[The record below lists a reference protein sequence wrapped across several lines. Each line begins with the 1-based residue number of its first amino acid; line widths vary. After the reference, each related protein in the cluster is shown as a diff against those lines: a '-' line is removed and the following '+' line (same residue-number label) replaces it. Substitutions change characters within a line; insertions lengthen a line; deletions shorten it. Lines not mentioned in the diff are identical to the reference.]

1 MRALQPRAHGSRP
14 GSAVHAVPRFSSLTR
29 RVDRADHDPMLNR
42 TDVRALLL
50 AVLATLVIAGP
61 VAAGDFRSDTTV
73 TVGPDET
80 IDDDLYVGGG
90 TVSIA
95 GTVNGDAT
103 IGAGTV
109 TVNGTVNGSLN
120 VAGGTVD
127 VLGDVTGAVR
137 VSGGTVRILGSVG
150 RDLVIFGG
158 TATVE
163 AGAEI
168 EGDIAG
174 ATGSLTIAGT
184 VHGNVRAGT
193 GTMVI
198 AGTIDGDVELG
209 VGDLAVES
217 GAVIGG
223 DVTYTSTDDAR
234 IADGAEIGGEIERR
248 EPAVGVESMVADNP
262 IVSYL
267 GVLIGL
273 LVLGWGLLAIRPRL
287 VAGSAQTLRTAPLPS
302 LGIGL
307 VGCLSQFLLVILLV
321 VVGALLSALA
331 GSLGGGFFVAA
342 LIVILL
348 IVALVFLAAVPVA
361 MAIGQLVLPGDRS
374 GYLVY
379 LAGAAILALALVV
392 GGFVPALG
400 GLVFLAVWVLGLGAF
415 ILYAWRTRH
424 EPYTLVP
431 PPPPPSGAEVAP
443 SPAP

>member
-1 MRALQPRAHGSRP
+1 
-14 GSAVHAVPRFSSLTR
+14 
-29 RVDRADHDPMLNR
+29 MLHR

-109 TVNGTVNGSLN
+109 TMTGTVNGSLN
-120 VAGGTVD
+120 VGGGTVD

-137 VSGGTVRILGSVG
+137 VSGGTVRIVGSVG

-163 AGAEI
+163 DGAEI
-168 EGDIAG
+168 DGDIAG
-174 ATGSLTIAGT
+174 ATGSLRMAGT
-184 VHGNVRAGT
+184 LHGNLVAGT
-193 GTMVI
+193 GTMAL
-198 AGTIDGDVELG
+198 AGTIDGDVEVG
-209 VGDLAVES
+209 VGDLVVES
-217 GAVIGG
+217 SAVIGG

-234 IADGAEIGGEIERR
+234 IAEGAQIGGDIERR
-248 EPAVGVESMVADNP
+248 EPPVGVESVVADNP
-262 IVSYL
+262 IISYL
-267 GVLIGL
+267 GVLLGL
-273 LVLGWGLLAIRPRL
+273 LVLGWGLLLIRPRL
-287 VAGSAQTLRTAPLPS
+287 VAGSAQTLRTSPLPA
-302 LGIGL
+302 LGLGV
-307 VGCLSQFLLVILLV
+307 VGCLGQFVLVILLV
-321 VVGALLSALA
+321 VVGALFSALA

-342 LIVILL
+342 VVVILL
-348 IVALVFLAAVPVA
+348 IVMLVFLAAVPVA
-361 MAIGQLVLPGDRS
+361 MAIGQLVIPGDRS

-379 LAGAAILALALVV
+379 LAGAAILALAIVL
-392 GGFVPALG
+392 GGFVAALG
-400 GLVFLAVWVLGLGAF
+400 GLIFLAIWVLGLGAF
-415 ILYAWRTRH
+415 ILYAWRTRR

-431 PPPPPSGAEVAP
+431 PPPPPPPPPALAEVAP

>member
-1 MRALQPRAHGSRP
+1 
-14 GSAVHAVPRFSSLTR
+14 
-29 RVDRADHDPMLNR
+29 
-42 TDVRALLL
+42 
-50 AVLATLVIAGP
+50 
-61 VAAGDFRSDTTV
+61 
-73 TVGPDET
+73 
-80 IDDDLYVGGG
+80 
-90 TVSIA
+90 
-95 GTVNGDAT
+95 
-103 IGAGTV
+103 
-109 TVNGTVNGSLN
+109 
-120 VAGGTVD
+120 
-127 VLGDVTGAVR
+127 VTGAVR

-174 ATGSLTIAGT
+174 ATGSLTMAGT

-209 VGDLAVES
+209 VGDLVVES
-217 GAVIGG
+217 GSVIGG

-302 LGIGL
+302 LGLGL
-307 VGCLSQFLLVILLV
+307 AGCLGQFLLVILLV
-321 VVGALLSALA
+321 IVGALFSALA

-348 IVALVFLAAVPVA
+348 IVMLVFLAAVPVA

-379 LAGAAILALALVV
+379 LAGAALLALALVV

-400 GLVFLAVWVLGLGAF
+400 GLVFLVVWVLGLGAF

-424 EPYTLVP
+424 DPFTPAP
-431 PPPPPSGAEVAP
+431 PPPPATAEVAP
-443 SPAP
+443 SPAL